1 MPKKDQLGQER
12 RKYIRLNSVFPVQ
25 FRLESLDGERLLSGW
40 LQGFTNNVGKG
51 GICLSV
57 NNFEPEFVNLLKSR
71 EAKLSIEIEL
81 PIIKRPISAKAVV
94 AWVQDISAAPN
105 KYLIGLRYEEINQS
119 QNSRIMYYAW
129 TKKLFVPVLSSVILV
144 LGIAFAVNS
153 LINAKLIKGNKALV
167 EQLIRIVQ
175 ESSVAKQQIKEIS
188 KEREDLSIKIQALEL
203 RIKTVEEE
211 KASREYRSRLEVAH
225 EAKRV
230 EELNSLIQ
238 QLAKEKQSMQER
250 LISIQGKE
258 NTVTEELLR
267 LDKRKA
273 SLEKANFDK
282 MYQWLKVHQNP
293 RTGLVV
299 SFEGDKNIANW
310 AFIYDQALVVQAY
323 TNFADFERARK
334 ILDFFARKAETKD
347 GQFFNAYYVND
358 GRPAEYVIHAGPNI
372 WLGLAIVHYT
382 KGAKDNTYLNLAEE
396 IARSIINLQNQDK
409 DGGIR
414 GGPGIE
420 WYSTEH
426 NLDAYAFFNMLYKV
440 TAKPQ
445 YLDAAKKTLDWLVW
459 NTYDK
464 TDIPIK
470 RGLGDSTIAT
480 DTYAWS
486 IAAIG
491 PEKLNELGMSPDRIL
506 EFAEQNCSI
515 AVSYVRPEGSAV
527 TIKGFDFA
535 PQRHVAR
542 GGVVS
547 SEWTAQMVIAFK
559 IMADFYYKKG
569 MIAKARGYELK
580 ADEYLSGL
588 ANMII
593 TSPSPSGQGEGCLPY
608 ATQEYVDTG
617 HGWMTPSGKYTGS
630 VSGTAYALFAYYNY
644 NPLELKD

>member
-1 MPKKDQLGQER
+1 MPGREQLGPER

-57 NNFEPEFVNLLKSR
+57 NNFDPELVNLLR
-71 EAKLSIEIEL
+71 DQAAKLSIEIEL
-81 PIIKRPISAKAVV
+81 PIIKRPISAKARV
-94 AWVQDISAAPN
+94 AWVKDILGTPN
-105 KYLIGLRYEEINQS
+105 KYLIGLRYEEINPA
-119 QNSRIMYYAW
+119 QNNRIMYYAW
-129 TKKLFVPVLSSVILV
+129 CKKLFVPVVSAVILV
-144 LGIAFAVNS
+144 LGVAFAINS
-153 LINAKLIKGNKALV
+153 LINVKLIKGNKALV
-167 EQLIRIVQ
+167 EQLIKIVQ
-175 ESSVAKQQIKEIS
+175 ESSVAKQKVKEIS
-188 KEREDLSIKIQALEL
+188 REREDLNIKIQALEL

-211 KASREYRSRLEVAH
+211 KANREYRSKLEGAQG
-225 EAKRV
+225 AKRI

-238 QLAKEKQSMQER
+238 QLAEEKESLQER
-250 LISIQGKE
+250 LISVQGKE

-267 LDKRKA
+267 LDKRKV

-299 SFEGDKNIANW
+299 SFEGDKDIANW
-310 AFIYDQALVVQAY
+310 AFIYDQSLVAQAY
-323 TNFADFERARK
+323 TNFSDFERARK
-334 ILDFFARKAETKD
+334 ILDFFNKKAKRQD

-358 GRPAEYVIHAGPNI
+358 GQAAEYIVHSGPNI
-372 WLGLAIVHYT
+372 WLGLAIIHYS
-382 KGAKDNTYLNLAEE
+382 KRAQDNTYLSLAEE
-396 IARSIINLQNQDK
+396 IGRSIINLQNQDNN
-409 DGGIR
+409 GGIR
-414 GGPGIE
+414 GGPKVE

-426 NLDAYAFFNMLYKV
+426 NLDAYAFFNMLYK
-440 TAKPQ
+440 TTGKTQ
-445 YLDAAKKTLDWLVW
+445 YQAAAEKVLDWLVLH
-459 NTYDK
+459 TYDK
-464 TDIPIK
+464 ADIPIK
-470 RGLGDSTIAT
+470 RGIGDSTIAT

-491 PEKLNELGMSPDRIL
+491 PKKLEELGMSPDRIV
-506 EFAEQNCSI
+506 EFAEQTCSI
-515 AVSYVRPEGSAV
+515 EVSYTRPEGR
-527 TIKGFDFA
+527 TIKIKGFDFA

-569 MIAKARGYELK
+569 MVAKARGYELK

-617 HGWMTPSGKYTGS
+617 HGWMTPSGRYTGS
-630 VSGTAYALFAYYNY
+630 VSGTVYTLFAYYNY